1 MSALKDLFGVLTSP
15 TATYE
20 RLRENPV
27 WLGAMIVLLLVAII
41 GSLIALPKVDFA
53 DVARTQIESSSQQMT
68 EEQMEQAIEMGSK
81 FGKYFAV
88 LNVFPGLPI
97 GWLIVTLLMWV
108 MIRMLGGVDLS
119 FKQAFSTTINS
130 MAPWILHSVL
140 SIPLI
145 LGRSEISGEELQ
157 QGGVLKHSL
166 GAFVEAEGALQQV
179 LLSINVFSLW
189 TVVLL
194 GIGFAVVGKVSRG
207 KGMAAAFGLWI
218 LGVLIKVALSGLQG

>member
-20 RLRENPV
+20 RLREKPV

-41 GSLIALPKVDFA
+41 GSVIAMPKVDFA
-53 DVARTQIESSSQQMT
+53 DLARTQIESSGQQMS
-68 EEQMEQAIEMGSK
+68 EEQMDQAIEMGSK
-81 FGKYFAV
+81 FGKYFAF
-88 LNVFPGLPI
+88 LNVIPGLPI
-97 GWLIVTLLMWV
+97 GWVLVALLMWV
-108 MIRMLGGVDLS
+108 MIRMLGGVDLTFVQS
-119 FKQAFSTTINS
+119 FSTTINS

-140 SIPLI
+140 SIPLV

-166 GAFVEAEGALQQV
+166 GAFIEAEGAMQQV

-189 TVVLL
+189 TVILL
-194 GIGFAVVGKVSRG
+194 GLGFSIVGKVSRG
-207 KGMAAAFGLWI
+207 KGMAAAFSLWI
-218 LGVLIKVALSGLQG
+218 LGVLIKVALAGLQG